1 MDTCRLNRKIFEW
14 AERNS
19 NGRCQNWNYKV
30 NKMLMEAGI
39 AYEHGATNPKVM
51 KANLADYLFHKF
63 VNSWTDDISRD
74 NARQGTGRNKLRTY
88 RTFKSVYQTENYLNC
103 IMPKCHRSA
112 YAKFRCG
119 VAPIRLETGRYERL
133 PEELRLCF
141 NCPDSVENEE
151 HVLLRCPTYSD
162 QREIMF
168 AVLSEEFPNICNMN
182 DREQLSSILNCK
194 INKSIRVCAKTCFE
208 ISKTRR
214 GILFK

>member
-88 RTFKSVYQTENYLNC
+88 RTFKSV
-103 IMPKCHRSA
+103 
-112 YAKFRCG
+112 
-119 VAPIRLETGRYERL
+119 
-133 PEELRLCF
+133 
-141 NCPDSVENEE
+141 
-151 HVLLRCPTYSD
+151 
-162 QREIMF
+162 
-168 AVLSEEFPNICNMN
+168 
-182 DREQLSSILNCK
+182 
-194 INKSIRVCAKTCFE
+194 
-208 ISKTRR
+208 
-214 GILFK
+214 